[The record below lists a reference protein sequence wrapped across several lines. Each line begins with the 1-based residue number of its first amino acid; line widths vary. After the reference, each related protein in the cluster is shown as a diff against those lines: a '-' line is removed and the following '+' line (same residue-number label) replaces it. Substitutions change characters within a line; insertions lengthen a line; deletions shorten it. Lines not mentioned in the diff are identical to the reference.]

1 MIDAVD
7 VPVIAAGGIA
17 DGRGMAAAFM
27 LGAEGIQMGTR
38 FLTANECTVSREYK
52 NEILSAKD
60 SSTTVTGRS
69 TGHPIRVI
77 KNKLSR
83 KLQQME
89 KRGEDPEEIAKLGVG
104 ALKNAVQNGDVDFGS
119 VMSGQIAG
127 IVNREQSCQEII
139 DDIMKDCADVFN
151 NRNVLMRESFGK

>member
-1 MIDAVD
+1 M
-7 VPVIAAGGIA
+7 
-17 DGRGMAAAFM
+17 
-27 LGAEGIQMGTR
+27 
-38 FLTANECTVSREYK
+38 TAYECTVSEAYK
-52 NEILSAKD
+52 KEILSAKD

-89 KRGEDPEEIAKLGVG
+89 RHGADPEEIAQLGVG
-104 ALKNAVQNGDVDFGS
+104 ALRNAVENGDVDFGS

-127 IVNREQSCQEII
+127 IVNQEQSCRDII
-139 DDIMKDCADVFN
+139 DDMMRDCADVFN
-151 NRNVLMRESFGK
+151 NRNVLMREAFGK